1 MLPNN
6 VKTILQHTWIKGD
19 CVLDPK
25 SLALSIVKMLADKK
39 AIDTETLEIS
49 ALTTVADYFV
59 ICSGSSASQVKAL
72 NVIEKCGVE
81 LGTEPLR
88 TEGYKTC
95 SWILIDFGSVVVHI
109 FRDEARDFYALDRL
123 WGDAER
129 LPAE

>member
-1 MLPNN
+1 M
-6 VKTILQHTWIKGD
+6 
-19 CVLDPK
+19 DPK
-25 SLALSIVKMLADKK
+25 SLALSIVKMLDDKK
-39 AIDTETLEIS
+39 AINTETLEIS

-72 NVIEKCGVE
+72 ADNVIEKCGEE
-81 LGTEPLR
+81 LGIEPLR

-109 FRDEARDFYALDRL
+109 FKNEMRDFYALDRL

-129 LPAE
+129 LSAE